1 MKLKLLLISL
11 RQSLTLK
18 KIEVG
23 PAEAAGK
30 DVAGVVKSLDDKL
43 MSVGVI
49 VEKVKAKCKGCPN
62 VSNYVFICCCHHFIS
77 FYVIP
82 YDFLAHK
89 KETFCC
95 RRSFPK
101 NSLFVFPGS
110 KKVIDFGLGK

>member
-1 MKLKLLLISL
+1 MKLKHLLISL

-62 VSNYVFICCCHHFIS
+62 VSYYVFMLVNLVLSS
-77 FYVIP
+77 FYQLVC
-82 YDFLAHK
+82 Y
-89 KETFCC
+89 
-95 RRSFPK
+95 
-101 NSLFVFPGS
+101 SL
-110 KKVIDFGLGK
+110 

>member
-1 MKLKLLLISL
+1 MKLKHLLISL

-62 VSNYVFICCCHHFIS
+62 VSYYVFMLVNLVFSS
-77 FYVIP
+77 FYQLVC
-82 YDFLAHK
+82 Y
-89 KETFCC
+89 
-95 RRSFPK
+95 
-101 NSLFVFPGS
+101 SL
-110 KKVIDFGLGK
+110 